1 MVCSALYLL
10 WADVTTSRTIPV
22 PARLEK
28 LLASDRRITFYAVA
42 CRRELPAG
50 HWLRRVNGHLAIRLI
65 EAAHGCSDRAYA
77 RRVAASLPFKASEHP
92 NTYGVGLD
100 NAARQ
105 LFHGTMDDLTQEQV
119 ARLLKYSE
127 SPAKH
132 PLANSQTE

>member
-1 MVCSALYLL
+1 MACAAIYLL
-10 WADVTTSRTIPV
+10 WESVTTSHTIPV

-28 LLASDRRITFYAVA
+28 LLASDRRITFYAYA
-42 CRRELPAG
+42 CHRELPVG
-50 HWLRRVNGHLAIRLI
+50 HWLRRVNRHLAIRLI

-92 NTYGVGLD
+92 DTYGVGLD
-100 NAARQ
+100 NAAKQ
-105 LFHGTMDDLTQEQV
+105 LFHCTMDGLTQEQV
-119 ARLLKYSE
+119 MRLMKYAD